1 MGLHIS
7 CAALLSA
14 VSKTTRALVS
24 SFFNAS
30 SSASLLLH
38 SWLLLLPR
46 MLVNGLV
53 PLLPSSPPYTYIY
66 KYDSIFKWY
75 VCDEPG
81 YMHTTTIPSLAAG
94 SVPLLA
100 AGLHT
105 SRKFL
110 NRPKRPPQCARIYFI
125 GIKIRSACLYTH
137 TRSDQTINE
146 TLLVCDCLSWFF
158 FFFFFPRW
166 PFSIVTV
173 WRESIKKKRD
183 LFPKKRHSSQARQ
196 LKKRKAKFIFIPS
209 RHIVRRGATSISGLL
224 KICRPSSLRAHVSAA
239 VVRHRTVRVCLN
251 VCICALQV
259 RKDQLSTA
267 P

>member
-14 VSKTTRALVS
+14 VSKTMRALVS

-30 SSASLLLH
+30 SSASLSLH

-81 YMHTTTIPSLAAG
+81 YMHTITIPSLAAG

-158 FFFFFPRW
+158 FFFFPRW

-196 LKKRKAKFIFIPS
+196 LKKEKPNLYLYHPAISYVAALLLSRAFWKFAAH
-209 RHIVRRGATSISGLL
+209 RVWEHTWVLRLSG
-224 KICRPSSLRAHVSAA
+224 IAQYVCVWMFVSA
-239 VVRHRTVRVCLN
+239 RF
-251 VCICALQV
+251 
-259 RKDQLSTA
+259 K
-267 P
+267 

>member
-137 TRSDQTINE
+137 THEATKRST
-146 TLLVCDCLSWFF
+146 
-158 FFFFFPRW
+158 
-166 PFSIVTV
+166 
-173 WRESIKKKRD
+173 
-183 LFPKKRHSSQARQ
+183 
-196 LKKRKAKFIFIPS
+196 
-209 RHIVRRGATSISGLL
+209 
-224 KICRPSSLRAHVSAA
+224 RPSSCVIASLDSSSSFF
-239 VVRHRTVRVCLN
+239 LDGPFLL
-251 VCICALQV
+251 LQS
-259 RKDQLSTA
+259 DGNQ
-267 P
+267 